1 MEVVDKKIC
10 NCHSSLYK
18 ENEFIQHKNILH
30 VEVFQK
36 LKSLA
41 SEDYIENLVNDY
53 LDKQSSKK
61 FLDKTV
67 DCFDSWPN
75 LKDEVEKISFE
86 GHFYGVRRTYIYSCQ
101 TEDPYQEE
109 IEEGIVGTT
118 LYSLPSNQFDNL
130 WDSLVFDSDVKQ
142 KLLDMAST
150 SIVLADKGIDSNI
163 VTCNRM
169 LLLHGPPGTGKT
181 SLCKALANKLSI
193 RLKKRFT
200 SAELLEINSH
210 SLFSKW
216 FSESGKLI
224 AKTFTRLHEI
234 AALDH
239 QTLLIV
245 LIDEVESLAMM
256 RQASSN
262 DPGDSI
268 RAVNALLTQLDQL
281 RRHRNVLVLA
291 TSNVTK
297 CIDEAFADRA
307 DMKIFIDNPS
317 PASAYNILCSSV
329 EELVRCGI
337 VTIPDK
343 EYKRL
348 NWFESCSKESPI
360 YAQKIHK
367 IAHSCQGLS
376 GRTLRKLPIIA
387 LSKSRDEIQD
397 SSLHIDNFLEDLLQ
411 TVFLKKKENE
421 DF

>member
-1 MEVVDKKIC
+1 MNESKIC
-10 NCHSSLYK
+10 NCHLAIYEEIELIK
-18 ENEFIQHKNILH
+18 QKNILH

-41 SEDYIENLVNDY
+41 SEEYIENLVNDY
-53 LDKQSSKK
+53 LDKQCSNK
-61 FLDKTV
+61 FLNRTIA
-67 DCFDSWPN
+67 CFDSWPD

-86 GHFYGVRRTYIYSCQ
+86 GHSLGNRRTYIYSCQ

-118 LYSLPSNQFDNL
+118 LYSLPCSQFDNL
-130 WDSLVFDSDVKQ
+130 WDNLIFDSDIKQ

-150 SIVLADKGIDSNI
+150 SIVLADKGVDSNV

-200 SAELLEINSH
+200 SAEFLEINSH

-224 AKTFTRLHEI
+224 SKTFARLHEI
-234 AALDH
+234 ASISH

-317 PASAYNILCSSV
+317 PASAYNILCSSI
-329 EELVRCGI
+329 EELIRCEILSTPGRN
-337 VTIPDK
+337 
-343 EYKRL
+343 YKRL
-348 NWFESCSKESPI
+348 TWFESRNKESPT
-360 YAQKIHK
+360 YAQKLHT

-397 SSLHIDNFLEDLLQ
+397 SSLKIDQFLEDLSQ
-411 TVFLKKKENE
+411 TVYMKKKENE
-421 DF
+421 NF

>member
-1 MEVVDKKIC
+1 MCD
-10 NCHSSLYK
+10 CHSSVCM
-18 ENEFIQHKNILH
+18 ENRFMENKNILH
-30 VEVFQK
+30 IEVFQK

-41 SEDYIENLVNDY
+41 SEDYIEDLVNDY
-53 LDKQSSKK
+53 LDNQCSKE
-61 FLDKTV
+61 FVGNTIDS
-67 DCFDSWPN
+67 FDSCPV
-75 LKDEVEKISFE
+75 LKDEIEKISFE
-86 GHFYGVRRTYIYSCQ
+86 GHVFGSRKTYIYSCQ
-101 TEDPYQEE
+101 TEDPYCEE

-118 LYSLPSNQFDNL
+118 LYTLPSVQFDNL
-130 WDSLVFDSDVKQ
+130 WDNLIFDSDVKQ
-142 KLLDMAST
+142 KLLDMAAT
-150 SIVLADKGIDSNI
+150 TIVLADKGVDSNV

-224 AKTFTRLHEI
+224 SKTFARLHEI
-234 AALDH
+234 AALDS

-329 EELVRCGI
+329 EELIRCRI
-337 VTIPDK
+337 LALPNIK
-343 EYKRL
+343 YKRF
-348 NWFESCSKESPI
+348 NWFESCNKDTPK
-360 YAQKIHK
+360 YAQMIHR
-367 IAHSCQGLS
+367 IAHCCQGLS

-397 SSLHIDNFLEDLLQ
+397 ASLKIDDFLDELLQ
-411 TVFLKKKENE
+411 TVYLKKKENE
-421 DF
+421 KF